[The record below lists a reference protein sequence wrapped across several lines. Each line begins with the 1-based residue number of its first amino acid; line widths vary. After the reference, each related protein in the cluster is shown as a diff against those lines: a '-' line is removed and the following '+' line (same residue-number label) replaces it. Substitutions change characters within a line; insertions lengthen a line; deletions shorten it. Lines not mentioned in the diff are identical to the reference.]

1 MIIHGN
7 CSLVTSAEAI
17 AYLYADKPK
26 EFELK
31 YGFPLYDENNHLN
44 DEIYFE
50 YYMLNNA
57 LELHG
62 YSRLR
67 NDDDEETK
75 KEKMLENINIFLEGI
90 MGKSSFPNKRF
101 MVQEEGGLYTFPA
114 TWYTEPTTPEVAHFP
129 NDFVKK
135 YDKSNEI
142 TFNVDYSEVQDKY
155 DYYEDYYREYGH
167 RGNISLVKNAID
179 DSNKA
184 VVIGIYPEEEKYVTM
199 TDMNGNEAHLDG
211 GHMAN
216 VIYVDG
222 NDIYIDTWGGIYKI
236 DLEDL
241 RENTWTFNFTS
252 YELVEK

>member
-1 MIIHGN
+1 MSIKFFYN
-7 CSLVTSAEAI
+7 SYNL
-17 AYLYADKPK
+17 
-26 EFELK
+26 
-31 YGFPLYDENNHLN
+31 DENKVVKIEIKNNKLN
-44 DEIYFE
+44 MYLI
-50 YYMLNNA
+50 MNA
-57 LELHG
+57 HLELIANG
-62 YSRLR
+62 YRPEMDLDISNVFIFNTY
-67 NDDDEETK
+67 NDDIILD
-75 KEKMLENINIFLEGI
+75 NISNVYVI
-90 MGKSSFPNKRF
+90 NC
-101 MVQEEGGLYTFPA
+101 
-114 TWYTEPTTPEVAHFP
+114 
-129 NDFVKK
+129 ND
-135 YDKSNEI
+135 NEI

-167 RGNISLVKNAID
+167 RGDISLVKNAID

-252 YELVEK
+252 YELVDK